1 MVLQEPQEQ
10 IDRASDEPAYAQLA
24 GILQKQICQG
34 TYRSGD
40 RLPSESQLR
49 KTYKVSPMTVRR
61 TIALLADRGVVWT
74 SQGLGTFV
82 NSLKMHNVT
91 FGLDDIYK
99 ILNADGATQVK
110 ILKASIVKA
119 NERVAALLHTRAG
132 TNTIHICRLLIKDG
146 TPLIYHREYFA
157 YDPCRPIVETELQVA
172 SLHDLFSG
180 NNESDLKRG
189 DFSMSAAVLTGED
202 AKALDCLPGDPAF
215 HLEHR
220 FFDYGE
226 NPISSGVFVCRG
238 DKFRFQTSIGQGLP
252 NHGFSADKG
261 GQSHDSP

>member
-1 MVLQEPQEQ
+1 MTLQGQKKQ
-10 IDRASDEPAYAQLA
+10 IDRTSDEPAYAQLA
-24 GILQKQICQG
+24 GILQKQIFQG
-34 TYRSGD
+34 IYRSGD

-61 TIALLADRGVVWT
+61 TIAILADKGVVWT

-82 NSLKMHNVT
+82 SSLKMHNVT

-99 ILNADGATQVK
+99 ILNANGATQVK

-119 NERVAALLHTRAG
+119 NEKVAALLNTTAG
-132 TNTIHICRLLIKDG
+132 TNTIHIRRLLIKDG
-146 TPLIYHREYFA
+146 TPMIYHREYFV
-157 YDPCRPIVETELQVA
+157 YDPRRPIVETELQVA
-172 SLHDLFSG
+172 SLQDLFSG

-189 DFSMSAAVLTGED
+189 DFSISAATLTEED
-202 AKALDCLPGDPAF
+202 AKALDSHPGNPAF

-226 NPISSGVFVCRG
+226 KPISSGVFILRG
-238 DKFRFQTSIGQGLP
+238 DKFRFQASIGQGFANHSLP
-252 NHGFSADKG
+252 TGKRDLSN
-261 GQSHDSP
+261 DSK